1 MPHPIQEC
9 EETFPGEVRYVK
21 HLDAIR
27 DEDDL
32 NEVLHNER
40 CHGSNV
46 LRYLTEEILKSF
58 TLDEVNNL
66 LVRNKAGQRQ
76 N

>member
-1 MPHPIQEC
+1 MPHPVQES
-9 EETFPGEVRYVK
+9 EETFPREVRYVK
-21 HLDAIR
+21 HLDAIS

-66 LVRNKAGQRQ
+66 LVRDQAGQRQ

>member
-1 MPHPIQEC
+1 MPHPVQES
-9 EETFPGEVRYVK
+9 EETFPSEVRYVK
-21 HLDAIR
+21 HLNAIS

-46 LRYLTEEILKSF
+46 LRDLTEEILKSF

-66 LVRNKAGQRQ
+66 LVCNQAGQRQ